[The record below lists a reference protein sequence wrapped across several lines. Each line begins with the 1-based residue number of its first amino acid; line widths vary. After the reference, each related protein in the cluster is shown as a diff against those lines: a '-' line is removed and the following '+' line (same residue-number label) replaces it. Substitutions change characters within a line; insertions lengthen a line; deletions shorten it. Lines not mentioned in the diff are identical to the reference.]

1 MKINKTHI
9 FIAAVVFQIAVFA
22 FTICKAKSVVKE
34 AAKNGQI
41 YTFETNV
48 YDPRDVMKGR
58 YVQLTFN
65 ESMVLV
71 DNLDEESKS
80 VKLGSI
86 PVGKKLYAV
95 IKADENGIA
104 HISGL
109 REKIPQDQTFI
120 TVKFK
125 YFYQQE
131 EKKVSLDFNFDRFYL
146 QEEHADFIDKV
157 RSSEHPMH
165 LEVYIDDRGNII
177 QKELYLYDEE
187 LGYIPAV
194 EFIKKANN
202 K

>member
-22 FTICKAKSVVKE
+22 FTICKAKSVVKA
-34 AAKNGQI
+34 AAKKDQI

-65 ESMVLV
+65 ESMILI

-95 IKADENGIA
+95 IKSDENGIA

-109 REKIPQDQTFI
+109 REKIPQHETFI
-120 TVKFK
+120 VVKFK
-125 YFYQQE
+125 YYYQQE
-131 EKKVSLDFNFDRFYL
+131 EKKVSVDFNFDRFYL
-146 QEEHADFIDKV
+146 QEEHANFIDKV
-157 RSSEHPMH
+157 RSVEHPMH
-165 LEVYIDDRGNII
+165 LEVYIDGRGNII
-177 QKELYLYDEE
+177 QKDLYLFNEE
-187 LGYIPAV
+187 SGYIPAV
-194 EFIKKANN
+194 EFIKTANN

>member
-34 AAKNGQI
+34 AARNGQI

-48 YDPRDVMKGR
+48 FDPRDVMKGR

-65 ESMVLV
+65 ESIVLV

-95 IKADENGIA
+95 IKSDENGIA

-109 REKIPQDQTFI
+109 REKIPQHETFI
-120 TVKFK
+120 VVKFK
-125 YFYQQE
+125 YYYQQE
-131 EKKVSLDFNFDRFYL
+131 EKKVSVDFNFDRFYL
-146 QEEHADFIDKV
+146 QEEHADFIDKL
-157 RSSEHPMH
+157 RSVETPMH
-165 LEVYIDDRGNII
+165 LEVYIDGRGNII

-194 EFIKKANN
+194 EFIKKADN

>member
-58 YVQLTFN
+58 YVQFSFN
-65 ESMVLV
+65 ESTVSIE
-71 DNLDEESKS
+71 NLDEESKS
-80 VKLGSI
+80 IKFSSI

-95 IKADENGIA
+95 IKSDENGIA

-120 TVKFK
+120 TVKVK

-146 QEEHADFIDKV
+146 QEEHADFIDKL
-157 RSSEHPMH
+157 RSVETPMH

-177 QKELYLYDEE
+177 QKDLYLFNEE

>member
-48 YDPRDVMKGR
+48 YDPYDVMKGR
-58 YVQLTFN
+58 YVQLSFN
-65 ESMVLV
+65 ESTVSIE
-71 DNLDEESKS
+71 NLDEESKS
-80 VKLGSI
+80 IKFSSI

-95 IKADENGIA
+95 FKSDENGIA

-146 QEEHADFIDKV
+146 QEEHADFIYKV

-165 LEVYIDDRGNII
+165 LEVYIDGRGNII